1 MAFYNKWK
9 KPLKYSHIYPFNI
22 KMLSEEFIRKHYI
35 SEKDIQIC
43 YNCTT
48 AQLDIQNNKEEV
60 LTTPCEI
67 QKIYQQE

>member
-1 MAFYNKWK
+1 
-9 KPLKYSHIYPFNI
+9 
-22 KMLSEEFIRKHYI
+22 MLSEEFIRKHYI

-43 YNCTT
+43 YNCTI